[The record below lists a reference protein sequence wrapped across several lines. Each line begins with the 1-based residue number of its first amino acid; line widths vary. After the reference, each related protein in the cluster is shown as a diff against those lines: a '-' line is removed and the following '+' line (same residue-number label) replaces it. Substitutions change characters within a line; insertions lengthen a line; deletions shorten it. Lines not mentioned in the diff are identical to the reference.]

1 MKIINNKT
9 KKDMLLTEPISKSI
23 LLFSI
28 PIFIGNLFQQLYN
41 ISDTL
46 IVGNFLGSS
55 SLAAV
60 SSSTSLILLMIG
72 FFDGLSVGSGVVIA
86 RYFGNKDIQNMKK
99 SIHTCVAFGIILG
112 ILLTTIGVLFT
123 PYILLLMDT
132 PDEILQESIIYF
144 RVYFMGS
151 FFFVMYNIFANI
163 LRSVGDSV
171 HPLQFLIISSLVNIV
186 LDYIL
191 VGAFKLGVGAAAFAT
206 ITSQAVSAILCFI
219 FLLNVDDEHKLIL
232 SNVNIDKKILKQI
245 LANGIPAG
253 FQGSIISLANV
264 VVQSNVNHFGEYA
277 VAGNGSYEKISG
289 FTFLPITCF
298 SLAMSTFISQNLGA
312 KNIKRVKKGAIFGI
326 ISCVVVSEII
336 GLTVY
341 FTIPYLMTFF
351 TDNSEVIA
359 FGIRKGKICS
369 IFSCLLAFSHVMSGI
384 LRGAGKSYVPMFIMA
399 LCWCVIRVTYL
410 TIAIP
415 LFPSMDTISWAYPL
429 TWSLSSLIFIIYYL
443 KLNWEKIK

>member
-219 FLLNVDDEHKLIL
+219 FLL
-232 SNVNIDKKILKQI
+232 KQI

-264 VVQSNVNHFGEYA
+264 VVQSNVNRFGEYA
-277 VAGNGSYEKISG
+277 VAGNGAYEKISG

-326 ISCVVVSEII
+326 ISCVIVSEII
-336 GLTVY
+336 GLTIY

-410 TIAIP
+410 TMAIP
-415 LFPSMDTISWAYPL
+415 LFPNMDTISWAYPL

-443 KLNWEKIK
+443 RLDLEKLK

>member
-1 MKIINNKT
+1 M
-9 KKDMLLTEPISKSI
+9 
-23 LLFSI
+23 
-28 PIFIGNLFQQLYN
+28 
-41 ISDTL
+41 
-46 IVGNFLGSS
+46 
-55 SLAAV
+55 
-60 SSSTSLILLMIG
+60 
-72 FFDGLSVGSGVVIA
+72 
-86 RYFGNKDIQNMKK
+86 
-99 SIHTCVAFGIILG
+99 
-112 ILLTTIGVLFT
+112 
-123 PYILLLMDT
+123 
-132 PDEILQESIIYF
+132 
-144 RVYFMGS
+144 
-151 FFFVMYNIFANI
+151 
-163 LRSVGDSV
+163 
-171 HPLQFLIISSLVNIV
+171 
-186 LDYIL
+186 
-191 VGAFKLGVGAAAFAT
+191 
-206 ITSQAVSAILCFI
+206 CFI

-277 VAGNGSYEKISG
+277 VAGNGAYEKISG